1 MVKRVLMVA
10 FHYPPVQVSSGVQ
23 RSLAFSKYLQEHG
36 WSPIVLTAH
45 PRAYPAVSDDQMK
58 DIPESVPVK
67 RAFALDTSKHLS
79 IGNKYL
85 GAMALPDRWVSWW
98 LGGVWSGLRLIRKY
112 RPRVIW
118 STYPIA
124 TAHLIG
130 LTLHRL
136 TGLPWIADFRDSMTE
151 EDYPQAGA
159 KRKAYIWIEK
169 RVVRACSKAVFT
181 TPGAIRMYR
190 ERYPGLPEDKWLLL
204 PNGYNEEIF
213 SEIELSLGECEKTSR
228 DKKVKPLVLVHSG
241 VIYPSERDPKP
252 FFQALSNLKQQ
263 HGINASRLRVVL
275 RATGHDEQYQPILNE
290 LDIGDIVSLEPGVPY
305 RNALKEMMSADGL
318 LIFQA
323 ANCNHQVP
331 AKVYEY
337 FRARR
342 PVLSHT
348 DRAGDTAAT
357 LDEAGLSDIAP
368 LDNKEEIQRVLLNF
382 MEKLELGNAAVA
394 NEKSVQR
401 YSRQA
406 AAKTLAGW
414 LDLVET

>member
-213 SEIELSLGECEKTSR
+213 SEIESSLGECEKTSR

-342 PVLSHT
+342 PVLSLT